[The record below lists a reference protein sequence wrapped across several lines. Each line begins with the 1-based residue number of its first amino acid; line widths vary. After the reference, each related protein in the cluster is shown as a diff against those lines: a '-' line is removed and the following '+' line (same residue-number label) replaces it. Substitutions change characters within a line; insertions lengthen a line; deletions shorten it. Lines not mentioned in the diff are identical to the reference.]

1 MTVSQIKV
9 ENWMNERIHQLK
21 KGMHNLEDRSYQ
33 PDELGNLY
41 NGMLKHSVEFEIQHM
56 EHLRDELVD
65 LLK

>member
-21 KGMHNLEDRSYQ
+21 KGMHSLQDRSYQ

-41 NGMLKHSVEFEIQHM
+41 NGMLKHNVEFEIQHM